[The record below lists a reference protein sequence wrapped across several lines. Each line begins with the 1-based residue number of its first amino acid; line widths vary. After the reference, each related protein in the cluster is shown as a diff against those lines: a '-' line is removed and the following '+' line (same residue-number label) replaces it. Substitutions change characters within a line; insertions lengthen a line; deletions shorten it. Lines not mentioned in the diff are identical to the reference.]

1 MSRHVMSDGDF
12 KRKRK
17 ARRKTFSISK
27 IGQKRT
33 NNFNENVQKHAT
45 SNRKV
50 HTDRLR
56 GVKQTAEE
64 RQQILFFIKFSLTFM
79 HFLLQIMHNTEGG
92 KGLEEGQNS

>member
-45 SNRKV
+45 SKRKV

-56 GVKQTAEE
+56 GKKTVEE
-64 RQQILFFIKFSLTFM
+64 RQQILFF
-79 HFLLQIMHNTEGG
+79 LLNFP
-92 KGLEEGQNS
+92 